1 MRRRAEK
8 YKIYRQNAQTL
19 AEILLFSIQPAYV

>member
-19 AEILLFSIQPAYV
+19 AEILLFFV